1 MLVREQGILLRAFK
15 YSETS
20 LVLHL
25 FLRERGM
32 VSIMAKGVRRR
43 GSHLAAVLQKFAE
56 IEVLFYYRD
65 TRDLQQ
71 LKDASQL
78 RQYTGI
84 INDYDKFV
92 TGSVM
97 MELLDR
103 VHPAGGNDGELYQHV
118 LEVLE
123 LLDNSTRH
131 HWNYLFYIFL
141 YHFHRLGIVFH
152 PQHCL
157 ECGCDTPES
166 GVDTVAVDLARGG
179 VFCADCAQRGEV
191 ITVPGNVIRATE
203 YLLGVAPADIN
214 RRGIT
219 ADTAR
224 ELYRLLDLYLRRH
237 VDYYRGLKSAELLFR
252 SSGSEHEQK
261 IESKT
266 DTSERD
272 ENGEES

>member
-1 MLVREQGILLRAFK
+1 MLVRDQGILLRAFK

-20 LVLHL
+20 LILHL
-25 FLRERGM
+25 FLQERGM

-56 IEVLFYYRD
+56 IEVLFYHRD

-78 RQYTGI
+78 RQFSGI
-84 INDYDKFV
+84 INDYDRFV
-92 TGSVM
+92 TASVM
-97 MELLDR
+97 MELMDR
-103 VHPAGGNDGELYQHV
+103 VHPAGGSDRELYQHV
-118 LEVLE
+118 LDILE

-131 HWNYLFYIFL
+131 HWNYLFYFFL
-141 YHFHRLGIVFH
+141 YHFHRLGIAFN

-157 ECGCDTPES
+157 ECGCETPEP
-166 GVDTVAVDLARGG
+166 GAATVAVDLARGG

-191 ITVPGNVIRATE
+191 MIVPGNVIRASA
-203 YLLGVAPADIN
+203 YLLAAAPAEIN

-252 SSGSEHEQK
+252 SSGSELE
-261 IESKT
+261 
-266 DTSERD
+266 
-272 ENGEES
+272 